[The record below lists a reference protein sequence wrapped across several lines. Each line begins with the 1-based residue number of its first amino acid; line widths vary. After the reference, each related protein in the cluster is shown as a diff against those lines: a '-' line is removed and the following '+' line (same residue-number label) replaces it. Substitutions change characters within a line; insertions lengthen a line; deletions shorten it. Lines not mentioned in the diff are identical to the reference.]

1 MFKHRSSVLIVVL
14 TGVLAAC
21 GGKLLWE
28 ARVTDGGP
36 KVVTAAAVDQASN
49 TYVGG
54 SMRNADNPFEHE
66 ALLIKHDPAGALLWQ
81 TTLDNSVAVVDV
93 EPLTADVIAV
103 ATGPYAGLA
112 VNQEA
117 VSRELW
123 LVSAATGEPLTL
135 LHTFT
140 PDVDGQ
146 VLHAMKATDGRL
158 YVISGAEK
166 EYCAE
171 IDGCRTTITHS
182 VLRVFDSSGN
192 LTGEKTMV
200 DQEIADIAVDAD
212 HNLNVLVRKQNGN
225 ADLQRWDSD
234 LQLVW
239 TASSHPSSAAAMAY
253 CKPVTIKLYQQDSY
267 ILCAYSVVKLDST
280 GAVVFETSLEPL
292 LEMTGLFVDGEMWA
306 NVGSADYL
314 YIEGLLELDDQGN
327 ALIAKVRP
335 TTYFTED
342 EGTVA
347 GIPVP
352 TMSTLSSD
360 AMTIKVSGQTGEILW
375 SKTVGNAVVPDAA
388 GFKSYYHYPLNLA
401 LQDDQVMVTLRS
413 FGGVYNY
420 CGEWLD
426 WDVFFVNVC
435 TLINRETLLGRTV
448 VYNTESGKRIA
459 SKEHAIPYPRKAM
472 HTPDG
477 HVLVVGDME
486 SGYWNRFLESVANG
500 EKGVWGEEPDIGELA
515 EISDIVLQKYKF

>member
-66 ALLIKHDPAGALLWQ
+66 ALLLKHDPAGALLWQ

-103 ATGPYAGLA
+103 ATGPYASPA
-112 VNQEA
+112 VNPDA
-117 VSRELW
+117 ASRELW
-123 LVSAATGEPLTL
+123 LMSAGTGEPLTL

-146 VLHAMKATDGRL
+146 VLHAMKAVDGRL

-166 EYCAE
+166 ESCAE
-171 IDGCRTTITHS
+171 MEGCRTTISHS
-182 VLRVFDSSGN
+182 VLRIYDANGN
-192 LTGEKTMV
+192 LTGEKAMV

-212 HNLNVLVRKQNGN
+212 HNLNVLMRKQNGK

-234 LQLVW
+234 LQLAW
-239 TASSHPSSAAAMAY
+239 TASSQAASAMAMAR
-253 CKPVTIKLYQQDSY
+253 CNPVTIRLHQQASY

-280 GAVVFETSLEPL
+280 GAVIFETSLEPL
-292 LEMTGLFVDGEMWA
+292 LDVTGIFQNGDILA

-335 TTYFTED
+335 TAYVTVDT
-342 EGTVA
+342 GTVA

-352 TMSTLSSD
+352 TASTLSSD
-360 AMTIKVSGQTGEILW
+360 VMTIKVSGQTGEIQW
-375 SKTVGNAVVPDAA
+375 NKAVSNAVLPDAA

-401 LQDDQVMVTLRS
+401 LQDDQIMVTLRS

-435 TLINRETLLGRTV
+435 TLVRTETLQGRTV

-459 SKEHAIPYPRKAM
+459 SKEHAIPYPRNAFY
-472 HTPDG
+472 TPDG

-486 SGYWNRFLESVANG
+486 SGYWNRLAEVVANG
-500 EKGVWGEEPDIGELA
+500 DKGELEFEPGMA
-515 EISDIVLQKYKF
+515 ELSNASDIILQKYKF

>member
-1 MFKHRSSVLIVVL
+1 MFKHRSSALIVVL
-14 TGVLAAC
+14 IGVLAAC

-28 ARVTDGGP
+28 ARITDGGP

-54 SMRNADNPFEHE
+54 SMRDSDNPFEHA
-66 ALLIKHDPAGALLWQ
+66 ALLFKHDPAGALLWQ
-81 TTLDNSVAVVDV
+81 TTLDDSLAVIAV
-93 EPLTADVIAV
+93 EPLSADVIAV
-103 ATGPYAGLA
+103 ATGSYASPA
-112 VNQEA
+112 VNPEA

-123 LVSAATGEPLTL
+123 LMSAATGEPLTR

-146 VLHAMKATDGRL
+146 VLHAMKAVDGRL

-171 IDGCRTTITHS
+171 MDGCMTTIDHS
-182 VLRVFDSSGN
+182 VLRIYDANGN

-212 HNLNVLVRKQNGN
+212 HNMNVLMRKQNGK

-234 LQLVW
+234 LQLAW
-239 TASSHPSSAAAMAY
+239 TASSQAASAMAMAR
-253 CKPVTIKLYQQDSY
+253 CNPVTIRLHQQASY

-280 GAVVFETSLEPL
+280 GAVIFETSLEPL
-292 LEMTGLFVDGEMWA
+292 LDVTGIFRNGDILA

-335 TTYFTED
+335 TAYVTVDT
-342 EGTVA
+342 GTVA

-352 TMSTLSSD
+352 TASTLSSD
-360 AMTIKVSGQTGEILW
+360 ALTIKVSGQTGEILW
-375 SKTVGNAVVPDAA
+375 NKAVSNAVVPDAA

-420 CGEWLD
+420 CREWID

-435 TLINRETLLGRTV
+435 ALINRETLLGRTV
-448 VYNTESGKRIA
+448 VYNSESGKRIA
-459 SKEHAIPYPRKAM
+459 SKEHAISYPRKAM

-486 SGYWNRFLESVANG
+486 SGYWSRFLESVANG

>member
-54 SMRNADNPFEHE
+54 SMRNADDPLEHA
-66 ALLIKHDPAGALLWQ
+66 ALLLKHDPAGTLLWQ
-81 TTLDNSVAVVDV
+81 TSLDNSVAVIAV
-93 EPLTADVIAV
+93 EPLSEDVIAV
-103 ATGPYAGLA
+103 ATGPYASPA
-112 VNQEA
+112 VNPEA
-117 VSRELW
+117 ASRELW
-123 LVSAATGEPLTL
+123 LMSAATGEPLTL

-146 VLHAMKATDGRL
+146 VLHAMKAVDGHL

-171 IDGCRTTITHS
+171 MDGCMTTIGHS
-182 VLRVFDSSGN
+182 VLRIYDASGN
-192 LTGEKTMV
+192 LTGEKSMI
-200 DQEIADIAVDAD
+200 DQEIADLAIDSNR
-212 HNLNVLVRKQNGN
+212 NLNVLLRKQNGN
-225 ADLQRWDSD
+225 ADVQRWGAD
-234 LQLVW
+234 LQPLW
-239 TASSHPSSAAAMAY
+239 SASSDPVSAAAMAY
-253 CKPVTIKLYQQDSY
+253 CKPVTIKLHQQDSY
-267 ILCAYSVVKLDST
+267 ILCAYSVVKLDSAGT
-280 GAVVFETSLEPL
+280 VVFETSLEPL
-292 LEMTGLFVDGEMWA
+292 LDMTGLLGDGEIRG
-306 NVGSADYL
+306 NVGSGDYL
-314 YIEGLLELDDQGN
+314 YIEGLLELDDLGN

-335 TTYFTED
+335 TAYVTVDT
-342 EGTVA
+342 GTVA

-352 TMSTLSSD
+352 TTSTLSSD
-360 AMTIKVSGQTGEILW
+360 VMTIKVSGQTGEILW
-375 SKTVGNAVVPDAA
+375 NKTVGNAVVPDAA

-413 FGGVYNY
+413 FGGVYNS

-435 TLINRETLLGRTV
+435 TLINKETLLGRTV
-448 VYNTESGKRIA
+448 VYTSESGKRIA

-486 SGYWNRFLESVANG
+486 SGYWNRFLEAVASG
-500 EKGVWGEEPDIGELA
+500 ESGAQGSEPDIGELA
-515 EISDIVLQKYKF
+515 GISDIVLQKYRF